1 MAGVTTTRGTPLQ
14 GRSIRKFETTAVDL
28 QLQSEQAQAHLIIP
42 QIPQTNQIL
51 MYHWL
56 NKALF

>member
-1 MAGVTTTRGTPLQ
+1 MEIILWLASPQLEELHYRVAALESLR
-14 GRSIRKFETTAVDL
+14 TTAVDL

-51 MYHWL
+51 MYH
-56 NKALF
+56 